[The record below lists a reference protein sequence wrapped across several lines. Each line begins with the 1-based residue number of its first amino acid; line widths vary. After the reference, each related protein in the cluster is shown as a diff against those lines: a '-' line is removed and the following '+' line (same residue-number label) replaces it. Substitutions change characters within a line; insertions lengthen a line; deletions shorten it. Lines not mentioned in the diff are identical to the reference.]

1 MIEYKSKKCCKP
13 YYTKLHT
20 DRKPRICFKQTPF
33 KITLLSYEGCFEWVI
48 LQKPKL
54 LLVNKSKRVTAYKG
68 TWFLLSLSW
77 QLRVNVQQYKIV
89 RQNPC
94 SSVTWQQWIERTSS
108 LSSQSP
114 IPSKASEK
122 HRKVWHINY
131 NTIETFAVITCPTQR
146 IMPPHEEKLALLR
159 KQPYLDRCSNSWWDQ
174 FTILMHL

>member
-1 MIEYKSKKCCKP
+1 M
-13 YYTKLHT
+13 
-20 DRKPRICFKQTPF
+20 
-33 KITLLSYEGCFEWVI
+33 LSYEGCFEWVS

-68 TWFLLSLSW
+68 TWFLLSLAW

-94 SSVTWQQWIERTSS
+94 SKSHGNSELREHL

-114 IPSKASEK
+114 TPSKASEK

-131 NTIETFAVITCPTQR
+131 NTIETFAVITCSTQR
-146 IMPPHEEKLALLR
+146 IMPPHEEKLAFCSGSNHT
-159 KQPYLDRCSNSWWDQ
+159 YRCSNSWWDK
-174 FTILMHL
+174 FTFLMHL